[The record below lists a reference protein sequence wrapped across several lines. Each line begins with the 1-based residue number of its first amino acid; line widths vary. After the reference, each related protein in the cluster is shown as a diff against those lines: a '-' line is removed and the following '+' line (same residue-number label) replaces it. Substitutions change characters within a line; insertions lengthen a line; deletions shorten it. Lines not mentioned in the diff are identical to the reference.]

1 MRTMPPP
8 TPRFD
13 FDAFTTR
20 LEQRLAQPLPGLAAQ
35 LAMAPRP
42 RRAPSNPSDRE
53 RAMAAA
59 VVAILFHDAKQ
70 DGAPRLALTRR
81 TDRVASH
88 KRQICLPGGALD
100 PGETPVAAALR
111 EVHEEIGVAPEWLR
125 IIGRLTPLFI
135 AVSGYVMEPFV
146 AVSPRRPPFRVAED
160 EVDELLEVELPTLLD
175 PRLRGERTTHRD
187 GKAVVVPY
195 FEVEGGEVWGAT
207 AMVLAELAA
216 VLADVGL
223 AD

>member
-1 MRTMPPP
+1 MTRA

-13 FDAFTTR
+13 FDAFAAR
-20 LEQRLAQPLPGLAAQ
+20 LEKRLAEPLPGLPAQ

-42 RRAPSNPSDRE
+42 RRAPAHPADPE

-59 VVAILFHDAKQ
+59 VVAILFHDAKS
-70 DGAPRLALTRR
+70 DGVPRLALTRR

-125 IIGRLTPLFI
+125 IVGRLTPLFI
-135 AVSGYVMEPFV
+135 AVSGYLMEPFV
-146 AVSPRRPPFRVAED
+146 AVAPRRPPFRVAED

-175 PRLRGERTTHRD
+175 PKLRGERSTHRD
-187 GKAVVVPY
+187 GVPVVVPF
-195 FEVEGGEVWGAT
+195 FELDGREVWGAT

-223 AD
+223 AA